1 MDRFDES
8 IAYLRLTDAGKNG
21 PLADAADCIEELL
34 GNLHEVEQL
43 AEDRRPVPASTPAQ
57 PPYPEDQRLYQ
68 TQAYKDGQSRFLLG
82 AAMADK
88 E

>member
-1 MDRFDES
+1 MDRFDDS
-8 IAYLRLTDAGKNG
+8 IIYLRLKDAGKNG

-43 AEDRRPVPASTPAQ
+43 AESRRPVPAPAPAQ
-57 PPYPEDQRLYQ
+57 PPYPKDKRVYE
-68 TQAYKDGQSRFLLG
+68 TQAYKDSQSRFLLG
-82 AAMADK
+82 DAMADK